1 MEQEIEEILEKNQIL
16 KRYLN
21 YFDSDL
27 KIIRNYTN
35 FHLIQIFKQ
44 TKEDEEKKVV
54 PYRII
59 KTCFEQNYN
68 YLSYMLNMKYEINTG
83 KSSVRG
89 THQIGNEYSVCQ
101 DCKCNK
107 CIKSAVINF
116 IYEIE
121 KINKDRKNPIDAT
134 EVIDYILKRKA
145 PKFDTVPNEKVFDK
159 VELIYLMYVQLILEA
174 DFIKLVEYNEETG
187 IAKFEYLDVTSKNEP
202 YYINILKEYYRDGKS
217 NKKLEINVKQSE
229 EIYEKGNK
237 SFNEYIYTISA
248 YCKYLIEI
256 EKADVIATLRK
267 LLRSD
272 REYNG
277 MKIRSYYFNYQSI
290 EKVKELPYSQKN
302 KDKILDIFNYILNY
316 RYRLG
321 TPYIPINIVIYST
334 DKQSVE
340 NLQEL
345 IGDYMWFYG
354 YLPEDMKYYS
364 EFMNNII
371 LDKYAI
377 NRLYKIQKD
386 NVLESKRG
394 ILLINNFENI
404 LYTDSVNQNLIL
416 NILTDEMERNNYN
429 VCTIIYGSKDGLT
442 QILSKYPKLGKFLIN
457 LELETDELNIEKVNE
472 ILVKKLEIT
481 EEITEEAKLKLFN
494 YIKSTY
500 YQSENKNMEYVNK
513 LFNLIVLNQN
523 RRVELNERTK
533 ILPEDIPDAYNVRN
547 LPDIL
552 KELNEMVGLNDI
564 KTQINDLVYLLKF
577 NQKANLDISKLNLH
591 MIFTGNPGTG
601 KTTVAR
607 LISDILYNLGY
618 ISQNK
623 LVEVSSKDLIAE
635 YVGQTAGKTYN
646 VIKSALGGVLFIDE
660 AYAITGDGM
669 KFGDECISTILKMM
683 EDYRDKLII
692 IFAGYREEMSKFAS
706 SNVGLNSRIGYTI
719 NFPDYTIDELIE
731 IFKQLLEKNS
741 LKITDEALDEVKI
754 IIQEAKETENFG
766 NARYINNMFQ
776 KVLISHAKNTD
787 VNTKDDEKI
796 YVITKEDIEHEKL
809 IANNYNKR
817 KIGF

>member
-1 MEQEIEEILEKNQIL
+1 MEEEIKQVIESNEIL
-16 KRYLN
+16 RRYLN
-21 YFDSDL
+21 YQKSDL
-27 KIIRNYTN
+27 QILRNYMNFNLVTIFEQTKQEAEKNSISYKIIKACSDLNY
-35 FHLIQIFKQ
+35 
-44 TKEDEEKKVV
+44 D
-54 PYRII
+54 
-59 KTCFEQNYN
+59 
-68 YLSYMLNMKYEINTG
+68 YLSYMLKMKTEVETRTASI
-83 KSSVRG
+83 RG
-89 THQIGNEYSVCQ
+89 VHKIGEEYSICS

-107 CIKSAVINF
+107 CIKSGAINLL
-116 IYEIE
+116 YEIN
-121 KINKDRKNPIDAT
+121 KINRRENRKISPVD
-134 EVIDYILKRKA
+134 VIDYLLERK
-145 PKFDTVPNEKVFDK
+145 PPEFKLIPDENFFEGIEP
-159 VELIYLMYVQLILEA
+159 IYLMFVQLILEA
-174 DFIKLVEYNEETG
+174 DFIKITNIDKENGYVE
-187 IAKFEYLDVTSKNEP
+187 AEYVELTTKKDS
-202 YYINILKEYYRDGKS
+202 YYVNILKDFYEKGIT
-217 NKKLEINVKQSE
+217 NKKIKINIKDK
-229 EIYEKGNK
+229 ITEKGNK
-237 SFNEYIYTISA
+237 SFYEYVYSIATY
-248 YCKYLIEI
+248 YKYLIEEEKINII
-256 EKADVIATLRK
+256 ETLRK
-267 LLRSD
+267 MLAND

-277 MKIRSYYFNYQSI
+277 IKLRSYYYNYMAV

-316 RYRLG
+316 RYKPG

-334 DKQSVE
+334 DKEGVE
-340 NLQEL
+340 NIQKL
-345 IGDYMWFYG
+345 IGDYMWYFG

-371 LDKYAI
+371 LDKYMI
-377 NRLYKIQKD
+377 NRLYKIQVND
-386 NVLESKRG
+386 RVESKRG

-472 ILVKKLEIT
+472 ILVNKLKMT
-481 EEITEEAKLKLFN
+481 EEIGEEAQNKLMS

-513 LFNLIVLNQN
+513 LFNLIILNQN
-523 RRVELNERTK
+523 KRFNAGERTA
-533 ILPEDIPDAYNVRN
+533 ILPEDIPDAYNVRD

-564 KTQINDLVYLLKF
+564 KEQINDLVYLLKF
-577 NQKANLDISKLNLH
+577 NQKANIDISKFNLH

-607 LISDILYNLGY
+607 MISDILYNLGY
-618 ISQNK
+618 ITQNK

-646 VIKSALGGVLFIDE
+646 VIKSAIGGVLFIDE
-660 AYAITGDGM
+660 AYAITGEGM

-683 EDYRDKLII
+683 EDYKDKLII
-692 IFAGYREEMSKFAS
+692 IFAGYKDEMQKFAS

-719 NFPDYTIDELIE
+719 NFPDYTIDELLE
-731 IFKQLLEKNS
+731 IFGQLLERNN
-741 LKITDEALDEVKI
+741 LKITEEALKEARLIVED
-754 IIQEAKETENFG
+754 AKEIENFG

-776 KVLISHAKNTD
+776 KILVSHAKNTD
-787 VNTKDDEKI
+787 STNKDDEKL
-796 YVITKEDIEHEKL
+796 YTITKEDIEPEKL
-809 IANNYNKR
+809 LANTYNKR

>member
-1 MEQEIEEILEKNQIL
+1 MEEEIKQVIESNEILRRYLKYQKSDLQILRNYMNFNLVTIFEQTKQEAEKNSISY
-16 KRYLN
+16 KIIKACSDLN
-21 YFDSDL
+21 YD
-27 KIIRNYTN
+27 
-35 FHLIQIFKQ
+35 
-44 TKEDEEKKVV
+44 
-54 PYRII
+54 
-59 KTCFEQNYN
+59 
-68 YLSYMLNMKYEINTG
+68 YLSYMLKMKTEVETRTASI
-83 KSSVRG
+83 RG
-89 THQIGNEYSVCQ
+89 VHKIGEEYSICS

-107 CIKSAVINF
+107 CIKSGAINLF
-116 IYEIE
+116 YEIN
-121 KINKDRKNPIDAT
+121 KINRRENRKISPVD
-134 EVIDYILKRKA
+134 VIDYLLERK
-145 PKFDTVPNEKVFDK
+145 PPEFKLIPDENFFEGIEP
-159 VELIYLMYVQLILEA
+159 IYLMFVQLILEA
-174 DFIKLVEYNEETG
+174 DFIKITNIDKENGYVE
-187 IAKFEYLDVTSKNEP
+187 AEYVELTTKKDS
-202 YYINILKEYYRDGKS
+202 YYVNILKDFYEKGIT
-217 NKKLEINVKQSE
+217 NKKIKINIKDK
-229 EIYEKGNK
+229 ITEKGNK
-237 SFNEYIYTISA
+237 SFYEYVYSIATY
-248 YCKYLIEI
+248 YKYLIEEEKINII
-256 EKADVIATLRK
+256 ETLRK
-267 LLRSD
+267 MLAND

-277 MKIRSYYFNYQSI
+277 IKLRSYYYNYMAV

-316 RYRLG
+316 RYKPG

-334 DKQSVE
+334 DKEGVE
-340 NLQEL
+340 NIQKL
-345 IGDYMWFYG
+345 IGDYMWYFG

-371 LDKYAI
+371 LDKYMI
-377 NRLYKIQKD
+377 NRLYKIQVND
-386 NVLESKRG
+386 RVEAKRG

-472 ILVKKLEIT
+472 ILVNKLKMT
-481 EEITEEAKLKLFN
+481 EEIEEEAQKKLMN

-513 LFNLIVLNQN
+513 LFNLIILNQN
-523 RRVELNERTK
+523 KRFKAGERTS
-533 ILPEDIPDAYNVRN
+533 ILPEDIPDAYNVRD

-564 KTQINDLVYLLKF
+564 KEQINDLVYLLKF
-577 NQKANLDISKLNLH
+577 NQKANIDISKFNLH

-607 LISDILYNLGY
+607 MISDILYNLGY
-618 ISQNK
+618 ITQNK

-646 VIKSALGGVLFIDE
+646 VIKSAIGGVLFIDE
-660 AYAITGDGM
+660 AYAITGEGM

-683 EDYRDKLII
+683 EDYKDKLII
-692 IFAGYREEMSKFAS
+692 IFAGYKDEMQKFAS

-719 NFPDYTIDELIE
+719 NFPDYTIDELLE
-731 IFKQLLEKNS
+731 IFGQLLERNN
-741 LKITDEALDEVKI
+741 LKITEEAL
-754 IIQEAKETENFG
+754 KETRLIVEDAKQIENFG

-776 KVLISHAKNTD
+776 KILVSHAKNTD
-787 VNTKDDEKI
+787 STNKDDEKL
-796 YVITKEDIEHEKL
+796 YTITKEDIEPEKL
-809 IANNYNKR
+809 LANTYNKR

>member
-1 MEQEIEEILEKNQIL
+1 MEEEIKQVIENSEIL

-21 YFDSDL
+21 YKKSDL
-27 KIIRNYTN
+27 QILRNYMN
-35 FHLIQIFKQ
+35 FNLVTIFEQ
-44 TKEDEEKKVV
+44 TKQEAEKNSISYKM
-54 PYRII
+54 I
-59 KTCFEQNYN
+59 KSCSDLNYD
-68 YLSYMLNMKYEINTG
+68 YLSYMLKMKTEVETRTASI
-83 KSSVRG
+83 RG
-89 THQIGNEYSVCQ
+89 VHKIGEEYTLCT
-101 DCKCNK
+101 DCKCDK
-107 CIKSAVINF
+107 CIKSGAINLL
-116 IYEIE
+116 YEINRINKE
-121 KINKDRKNPIDAT
+121 EKRKINSVD
-134 EVIDYILKRKA
+134 VIDYILERK
-145 PKFDTVPNEKVFDK
+145 PPEFKLTPDEKFFEGI
-159 VELIYLMYVQLILEA
+159 ELIYLMFVQLILEA
-174 DFIKLVEYNEETG
+174 DLIKITKIDKENGNIEAEYVELTT
-187 IAKFEYLDVTSKNEP
+187 KKDS
-202 YYINILKEYYRDGKS
+202 YYVNILKDFYEKEIT
-217 NKKLEINVKQSE
+217 NKQIKININDK
-229 EIYEKGNK
+229 ITEKGNK
-237 SFNEYIYTISA
+237 SFYEYVYTIA
-248 YCKYLIEI
+248 TYYKYLIEEEKINVI
-256 EKADVIATLRK
+256 ETLRK
-267 LLRSD
+267 MLAND

-277 MKIRSYYFNYQSI
+277 IKLRSYYYNYMAV

-316 RYRLG
+316 RYKPG

-334 DKQSVE
+334 DKEGVE
-340 NLQEL
+340 NIQKL
-345 IGDYMWFYG
+345 IGDYMWYFG

-371 LDKYAI
+371 LDKYMI
-377 NRLYKIQKD
+377 NRLYKIQVND
-386 NVLESKRG
+386 RVEAKRG

-472 ILVKKLEIT
+472 ILVNKLKMT
-481 EEITEEAKLKLFN
+481 EEIGEEAQNKLMS

-513 LFNLIVLNQN
+513 LFNLIILNQN
-523 RRVELNERTK
+523 KRFNAGERTA
-533 ILPEDIPDAYNVRN
+533 ILPEDIPDAYNVRD

-564 KTQINDLVYLLKF
+564 KEQINDLVYLLKF
-577 NQKANLDISKLNLH
+577 NQKANIDISKFNLH

-607 LISDILYNLGY
+607 MISDILYNLGY
-618 ISQNK
+618 ITQNK

-646 VIKSALGGVLFIDE
+646 VIKSAIGGVLFIDE
-660 AYAITGDGM
+660 AYAITGEGM

-683 EDYRDKLII
+683 EDYKDKLII
-692 IFAGYREEMSKFAS
+692 IFAGYKEEMQKFAS

-719 NFPDYTIDELIE
+719 NFPDYTIDELLE
-731 IFKQLLEKNS
+731 IFGQLLERNN
-741 LKITDEALDEVKI
+741 LKITEEALKEARLIV
-754 IIQEAKETENFG
+754 ENAKEIENFG

-776 KVLISHAKNTD
+776 KILVSHAKNTD
-787 VNTKDDEKI
+787 LTNKDDEKL
-796 YVITKEDIEHEKL
+796 YTITKDDIEPEKL
-809 IANNYNKR
+809 LANTYNKR

>member
-1 MEQEIEEILEKNQIL
+1 MEEQIKEMIGKSDIL
-16 KRYLN
+16 KRYLK
-21 YFDSDL
+21 YDKADL
-27 KIIRNYTN
+27 QIIRNYAN
-35 FHLIQIFKQ
+35 FHLVEIYKQ
-44 TKEDEEKKVV
+44 TKEEEEKKQIS
-54 PYRII
+54 YRMI
-59 KTCFEQNYN
+59 KSCFEQNYN
-68 YLSYMLNMKYEINTG
+68 YLTFMLNMKNGINTN

-89 THQIGNEYSVCQ
+89 INEIGKEFTVCQ
-101 DCKCNK
+101 TCKCKK
-107 CIKSAVINF
+107 CIKSGAINL
-116 IYEIE
+116 IQEIDR
-121 KINKDRKNPIDAT
+121 INKETKTDIKAIDVVDFLLERKPPEFIQ
-134 EVIDYILKRKA
+134 E
-145 PKFDTVPNEKVFDK
+145 PKEQFFNNIEP
-159 VELIYLMYVQLILEA
+159 IYLMYIQLILEA
-174 DFIKLVEYNEETG
+174 DFINLIKYDKETG
-187 IAKFEYLDVTSKNEP
+187 LAEFEYLDVTSKSEP
-202 YYINILKEYYRDGKS
+202 YYVNILHEFYESGKGS
-217 NKKLEINVKQSE
+217 KRLQINVNKKE
-229 EIYEKGNK
+229 EILEEKK
-237 SFNEYIYTISA
+237 DFQQYIFELSA
-248 YCKYLIEI
+248 YYKYLIEE
-256 EKADVIATLRK
+256 EKIDIITGLRK
-267 LLRSD
+267 ILVPD
-272 REYNG
+272 KEFNG
-277 MKIRSYYFNYQSI
+277 MKLRSYYYNYNAMQR
-290 EKVKELPYSQKN
+290 VKELPYSQKN
-302 KDKILDIFNYILNY
+302 KDKIIDIFNYILNY
-316 RYRLG
+316 RYKLG

-334 DKQSVE
+334 DKPSVE
-340 NLQEL
+340 TLQEL
-345 IGDYMWFYG
+345 IGDYMWYYG

-377 NRLYKIQKD
+377 NRLYKIQKND
-386 NVLESKRG
+386 KIESKRG
-394 ILLINNFENI
+394 VLLINNFENI
-404 LYTDSVNQNLIL
+404 LYTDSMNQNLIL

-472 ILVKKLEIT
+472 ILIKKLQIT
-481 EEITEEAKLKLFN
+481 EQITEEAKTKLFN

-513 LFNLIVLNQN
+513 LYNLIILKQN
-523 RRVELNERTK
+523 RRVDFKEKSK

-552 KELNEMVGLNDI
+552 KELNEMVGLKDI
-564 KTQINDLVYLLKF
+564 KAQINDLVYLLKF
-577 NQKANLDISKLNLH
+577 NQKANIDISKFNLH

-660 AYAITGDGM
+660 AYAITGEGN
-669 KFGDECISTILKMM
+669 KFGDECISTILKLM

-692 IFAGYREEMSKFAS
+692 IFAGYKDEMQKFAS

-719 NFPDYTIDELIE
+719 NFPDYSIEELVE
-731 IFKQLLEKNS
+731 IFKQLLNKNG
-741 LKITDEALDEVKI
+741 LKITDEALDETKLIVE
-754 IIQEAKETENFG
+754 EAKNTENFG
-766 NARYINNMFQ
+766 NARYINNIFQ

-787 VNTKDDEKI
+787 ATDKDDDQI
-796 YVITKEDIEHEKL
+796 YMITKNDIEHDKL
-809 IANNYNKR
+809 VSNNYNKR

>member
-1 MEQEIEEILEKNQIL
+1 MEEEIKQVIESNEIL
-16 KRYLN
+16 RRYLN
-21 YFDSDL
+21 YQKSDL
-27 KIIRNYTN
+27 QILRNYMNFNLVTIFEQTKQEAEKNSISYKIIKACSDLNY
-35 FHLIQIFKQ
+35 
-44 TKEDEEKKVV
+44 D
-54 PYRII
+54 
-59 KTCFEQNYN
+59 
-68 YLSYMLNMKYEINTG
+68 YLSYMLKMKTEVETRTASI
-83 KSSVRG
+83 RG
-89 THQIGNEYSVCQ
+89 VHKIGEEYSICS

-107 CIKSAVINF
+107 CIKSGAINLL
-116 IYEIE
+116 YEIN
-121 KINKDRKNPIDAT
+121 KINRRENRKISPVD
-134 EVIDYILKRKA
+134 VIDYLLERK
-145 PKFDTVPNEKVFDK
+145 PPEFKLIPDENFFEGIEP
-159 VELIYLMYVQLILEA
+159 IYLMFVQLILEA
-174 DFIKLVEYNEETG
+174 DFIKITNIDKENGYVE
-187 IAKFEYLDVTSKNEP
+187 AEYVELTTKKDS
-202 YYINILKEYYRDGKS
+202 YYVNILKDFYEKGIT
-217 NKKLEINVKQSE
+217 NKKIKINIKDK
-229 EIYEKGNK
+229 ITEKGNK
-237 SFNEYIYTISA
+237 SFYEYVYSIATY
-248 YCKYLIEI
+248 YKYLIEEEKINII
-256 EKADVIATLRK
+256 ETLRK
-267 LLRSD
+267 MLAND

-277 MKIRSYYFNYQSI
+277 IKLRSYYYNYMAV

-316 RYRLG
+316 RYKPG

-334 DKQSVE
+334 DKEGVE
-340 NLQEL
+340 NIQKL
-345 IGDYMWFYG
+345 IGDYMWYFG

-371 LDKYAI
+371 LDKYMI
-377 NRLYKIQKD
+377 NRLYKIQVND
-386 NVLESKRG
+386 RVEAKRG

-472 ILVKKLEIT
+472 ILVNKLKMT
-481 EEITEEAKLKLFN
+481 EEIEEEAQKKLMN

-513 LFNLIVLNQN
+513 LFNLIILNQN
-523 RRVELNERTK
+523 KRFKAGERTS
-533 ILPEDIPDAYNVRN
+533 ILPEDIPDAYNVRD

-564 KTQINDLVYLLKF
+564 KEQINDLVYLLKF
-577 NQKANLDISKLNLH
+577 NQKANIDISKFNLH

-607 LISDILYNLGY
+607 MISDILYNLGY
-618 ISQNK
+618 ITQNK

-646 VIKSALGGVLFIDE
+646 VIKSAIGGVLFIDE
-660 AYAITGDGM
+660 AYAITGEGM

-683 EDYRDKLII
+683 EDYKDKLII
-692 IFAGYREEMSKFAS
+692 IFAGYKDEMQKFAS

-719 NFPDYTIDELIE
+719 NFPDYTIDELLE
-731 IFKQLLEKNS
+731 IFGQLLERNN
-741 LKITDEALDEVKI
+741 LKITEEAL
-754 IIQEAKETENFG
+754 KETRLIVEDAKQIENFG

-776 KVLISHAKNTD
+776 KILVSHAKNTD
-787 VNTKDDEKI
+787 STNKDDEKL
-796 YVITKEDIEHEKL
+796 YTITKEDIEPEKL
-809 IANNYNKR
+809 LANTYNKR

>member
-1 MEQEIEEILEKNQIL
+1 MEEEIKEIIEKSEIL
-16 KRYLN
+16 KRYYN
-21 YFDSDL
+21 YDKADL
-27 KIIRNYTN
+27 QIIRNYIN
-35 FHLIQIFKQ
+35 FHLMDLYTQ
-44 TKEDEEKKVV
+44 TEEEQKNNIVK
-54 PYRII
+54 YRLI
-59 KTCFEQNYN
+59 KSCLEQNYD
-68 YLSYMLNMKYEINTG
+68 YLTYMLNMKNDIETS

-89 THQIGNEYSVCQ
+89 QHNLYKEYSICQ
-101 DCKCNK
+101 NCKCKN
-107 CIKSAVINF
+107 CIKSGAINF
-116 IYEIE
+116 IYEIR
-121 KINKDRKNPIDAT
+121 KINKEENKKIKEID
-134 EVIDYILKRKA
+134 VIDYFLERK
-145 PKFDTVPNEKVFDK
+145 PPEFKMVLNENYFDNIDP
-159 VELIYLMYVQLILEA
+159 IYLMYVQLILEA
-174 DFIKLVEYNEETG
+174 DFMNLVKYDVEKKEAEFT
-187 IAKFEYLDVTSKNEP
+187 YLDSTTKTELYYSNVLHEFYKNGKTDKKIT
-202 YYINILKEYYRDGKS
+202 INID
-217 NKKLEINVKQSE
+217 KKE
-229 EIYEKGNK
+229 EILNRGNK
-237 SFNEYIYTISA
+237 QFYEYIYILAA
-248 YCKYLIEI
+248 YYKYLMEI
-256 EKADVIATLRK
+256 EKIDIITALRK
-267 LLRSD
+267 LLVED
-272 REYNG
+272 REYKG
-277 MKIRSYYFNYQSI
+277 IKLRSYYYNFRAI

-316 RYRLG
+316 RYKPG
-321 TPYIPINIVIYST
+321 TPYIPINILIYSN

-340 NLQEL
+340 TIEEL
-345 IGDYMWFYG
+345 IGEYMWFFG
-354 YLPEDMKYYS
+354 YLPNDMKYYS

-377 NRLYKIQKD
+377 NRLYKIQKND
-386 NVLESKRG
+386 KLEAKRG

-429 VCTIIYGSKDGLT
+429 VCTIIYGSKDGIR
-442 QILSKYPKLGKFLIN
+442 QILSKYPKLGKYLIN
-457 LELETDELNIEKVNE
+457 LELETDELNIEKVYE
-472 ILVKKLEIT
+472 ILIKKLEIT
-481 EEITEEAKLKLFN
+481 EEITEEAKTKLLN

-500 YQSENKNMEYVNK
+500 YQSENKDMEFVNK
-513 LFNLIVLNQN
+513 MFNLIILNQN
-523 RRVELNERTK
+523 RRVNLKEKSR
-533 ILPEDIPDAYNVRN
+533 ILPEDIPDAYNVRD

-552 KELNEMVGLNDI
+552 KELNEMIGLNEI

-577 NQKANLDISKLNLH
+577 NQKANLDISKFNLH

-618 ISQNK
+618 INQNK

-660 AYAITGDGM
+660 AYAITGEGM

-692 IFAGYREEMSKFAS
+692 IFAGYKEEMQKFAS

-719 NFPDYTIDELIE
+719 NFPDYTLDELVD
-731 IFKQLLEKNS
+731 IFKQLLEKNG
-741 LKITDEALDEVKI
+741 LKITEEALNETKSIV
-754 IIQEAKETENFG
+754 QEAKGTENFG

-787 VNTKDDEKI
+787 LIDKNDEKI
-796 YVITKEDIEHEKL
+796 YTIIKEDIEHDKL
-809 IANNYNKR
+809 ISNNYNKR